1 MVMRVQQIIKEWCET
16 FKDMMWAMENPALG
30 FGSRFFVSLRTVLL
44 FAAMGLPPLLPLKM
58 ATDPPRFFADRLFG
72 LRSWHAAVLLS
83 TTHARELSPGNA
95 PI

>member
-1 MVMRVQQIIKEWCET
+1 MNAPHHPRSTPCR
-16 FKDMMWAMENPALG
+16 AHGSHALG

-72 LRSWHAAVLLS
+72 IPSWHAAVLLS
-83 TTHARELSPGNA
+83 TTHAREPN
-95 PI
+95 PKTTPTEP